1 MPCKADHR
9 EGYVPKYN
17 IRTDLALEAQ
27 EIIKSR
33 SDVQIPGVSSETI
46 QEDGITISRIKVEN
60 DAAAQQL
67 GKSPGNYITLEAPG
81 MRGSDSDLQDR
92 LTETL
97 ARELL
102 KFIPLSDNLSETVL
116 VVGLGNWNVTPDA
129 LGPKVIE
136 DLLVT
141 RHAFET
147 RGQSLGEGF
156 RSVCA
161 ISPGVLGITG
171 IETGEIIQALV
182 QRVKPTLVIAI
193 DALAASRLERLHTTI
208 QVADTGI
215 NPGSGVGN
223 HRLGVTRETTGVPVI
238 AIGVPTVVDA
248 STIAASAMDAMIKS
262 FKREAAGMEA
272 LGISLEKLDWDERQM
287 MIKEVLDPFAGGRL
301 MVTPKEIDTFI
312 DDISLT
318 IAAGINAALHPKVH
332 STDSGKFLQ

>member
-27 EIIKSR
+27 EIIKSQ
-33 SDVQIPGVSSETI
+33 SAAQIPGVSSDSSR
-46 QEDGITISRIKVEN
+46 EDGITVSRIKVEN
-60 DAAAQQL
+60 DAAARQL
-67 GKSPGNYITLEAPG
+67 GKAPGNYITLEAPG
-81 MRGSDSDLQDR
+81 MRGKDTDLQDR
-92 LTETL
+92 LTEVL

-102 KFIPLSDNLSETVL
+102 KFMPLSKNLEETVL

-141 RHAFET
+141 RHSFEM
-147 RGQSLGEGF
+147 GGHSLGDGF

-171 IETGEIIQALV
+171 IETGEIIQALA
-182 QRVKPTLVIAI
+182 QRVKPTLIIAI

-223 HRLGVTRETTGVPVI
+223 HRLGVTKETTGVPVI

-262 FKREAAGMEA
+262 FKKEAAGMEA
-272 LGISLEKLDWDERQM
+272 LGISMERLDFEERQM
-287 MIKEVLDPFAGGRL
+287 MIKEVLDPFSGGRL

-332 STDSGKFLQ
+332 STDPGKFLQ

>member
-1 MPCKADHR
+1 MIRTDHQ
-9 EGYVPKYN
+9 EGYVPNYN
-17 IRTDLALEAQ
+17 IRTDLALEAH
-27 EIIKSR
+27 EIIQSR
-33 SDVQIPGVSSETI
+33 GEAKIPGVSAETFR
-46 QEDGITISRIKVEN
+46 EDGITINRIKVEN
-60 DAAAQQL
+60 EEGAHQL
-67 GKSPGNYITLEAPG
+67 GKAPGNYVTLDAPG
-81 MRGSDSDLQDR
+81 MRSHNTDLQDK
-92 LTETL
+92 LTELL
-97 ARELL
+97 AKELQRFL
-102 KFIPLSDNLSETVL
+102 PLSSNLEETVL

-141 RHAFET
+141 RHAFEM
-147 RGQSLGEGF
+147 RSRSLGEGF

-208 QVADTGI
+208 QIADTGI

-223 HRLGVTRETTGVPVI
+223 YRLGVTKETTGVPVV

-248 STIAASAMDAMIKS
+248 STIAVAAMEAMIKS
-262 FKREAAGMEA
+262 FKRETAGMEA
-272 LGISLEKLDWDERQM
+272 LGLSLEKLDWDERQM
-287 MIKEVLDPFAGGRL
+287 MIKEVLNPYAGGRL
-301 MVTPKEIDTFI
+301 MVTPKEIDSFI

-332 STDSGKFLQ
+332 SSDSGKFLQ

>member
-1 MPCKADHR
+1 MPNTEHR
-9 EGYVPKYN
+9 EGFIPNYN
-17 IRTDLALEAQ
+17 IRTDLALEAH
-27 EIIKSR
+27 EIIQNR
-33 SDVQIPGVSSETI
+33 GGAAQIPGIFAETHRI
-46 QEDGITISRIKVEN
+46 DGITISRIKVEN
-60 DAAAQQL
+60 EAAALQL
-67 GKSPGNYITLEAPG
+67 GKALGNYITLDAPG
-81 MRGSDSDLQDR
+81 MRVPNTDLQEK
-92 LTETL
+92 LSEVL
-97 ARELL
+97 AEELRRFL
-102 KFIPLSDNLSETVL
+102 PLPSNLEETVL
-116 VVGLGNWNVTPDA
+116 VVGLGNWNVTPDS

-147 RGQSLGEGF
+147 QSSSLGEGF

-182 QRVKPTLVIAI
+182 QRVKPALVIAI

-208 QVADTGI
+208 QIADTGI
-215 NPGSGVGN
+215 SPGSGVGN
-223 HRLGVTRETTGVPVI
+223 NRLGVTKETTGVPVT

-248 STIAASAMDAMIKS
+248 STIAGAAMEAMIKS

-272 LGISLEKLDWDERQM
+272 LGLNLERMDWEEKQMLIS
-287 MIKEVLDPFAGGRL
+287 EVLNPYAGGRL

-312 DDISLT
+312 DEISLT

-332 STDSGKFLQ
+332 SADPGKFLQ